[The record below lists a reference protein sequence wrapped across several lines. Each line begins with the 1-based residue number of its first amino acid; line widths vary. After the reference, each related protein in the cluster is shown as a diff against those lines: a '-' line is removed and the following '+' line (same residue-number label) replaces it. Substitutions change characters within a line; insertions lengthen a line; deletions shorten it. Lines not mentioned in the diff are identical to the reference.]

1 MIPGAFGAE
10 EPGEVGEG
18 AQVPEG
24 SLEEVGS
31 ERFST
36 HHTLEYSGLLFP
48 FPNFYHPLKNNS
60 SSFICSFI

>member
-24 SLEEVGS
+24 SLEGVGS

-36 HHTLEYSGLLFP
+36 HHTGVFWFTIPLSQLLP
-48 FPNFYHPLKNNS
+48 PIKK
-60 SSFICSFI
+60 